1 MLQKVY
7 FPYPV
12 VGKRLLFVYN
22 QYILSFSLSMFSSLK
37 KHHDVALLL
46 MRLAVAA
53 VFIYHGMGKWSMES
67 PNTVFTILKWV
78 EPIGGIAILLGV
90 LSQLAALGLSI
101 IMIGAIYA
109 KATSF
114 YTAPMNLLGTF
125 GAPAGMS
132 WNYDLT
138 ILALCVSLLIMGAGK
153 YSIEGMMKK

>member
-1 MLQKVY
+1 
-7 FPYPV
+7 
-12 VGKRLLFVYN
+12 
-22 QYILSFSLSMFSSLK
+22 
-37 KHHDVALLL
+37 
-46 MRLAVAA
+46 
-53 VFIYHGMGKWSMES
+53 MGKWSMES